1 MTKRVEYSIL
11 AAVVALIF
19 TVLKVAFPD
28 FPGTEEALLALLLY
42 VLAKLGVE
50 VVGKP
55 LLLRLFPRAF
65 RRYHTPP
72 E

>member
-11 AAVVALIF
+11 AALVGLIYEIIQAADA
-19 TVLKVAFPD
+19 TAPV
-28 FPGTEEALLALLLY
+28 TEQALLALLLY

-55 LLLRLFPRAF
+55 VLLWLFPSKF